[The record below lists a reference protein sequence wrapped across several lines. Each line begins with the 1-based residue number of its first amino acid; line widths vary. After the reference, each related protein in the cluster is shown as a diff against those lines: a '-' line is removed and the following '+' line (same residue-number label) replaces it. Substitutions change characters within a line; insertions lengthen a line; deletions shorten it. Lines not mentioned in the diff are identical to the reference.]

1 MLLLCVTGLPLIFHD
16 EIDDLLHEEVKPAAA
31 PDGTPQASL
40 DLAIANVLAKF
51 PGQVVHFFVWN
62 RDDPNAFSLS
72 INRSFDADPSTNRFV
87 RVDAHLEHCNHC
99 AAIYDGVRN
108 IVALLGS
115 EEAFKLPARLGD
127 RRLAVRAFD
136 DGGKQVLGRLLLP
149 TRSAEP

>member
-16 EIDDLLHEEVKPAAA
+16 EIDDLLHEEVKPAAV

-72 INRSFDADPSTNRFV
+72 INRSFVWDEPADAEVAEGLRQMMSATVLAGEGDVHVDGLV
-87 RVDAHLEHCNHC
+87 RVQ
-99 AAIYDGVRN
+99 GQ
-108 IVALLGS
+108 
-115 EEAFKLPARLGD
+115 LPAGLG
-127 RRLAVRAFD
+127 
-136 DGGKQVLGRLLLP
+136 
-149 TRSAEP
+149 